1 MHRPPE
7 YLEESFRACGL
18 SPAYAKRM
26 VVELRDHLECAT
38 REHIKLGL
46 DQDTASRL
54 AQEQVGHDDLILE
67 RLISDPS
74 CLVLPHRHPFLS
86 FLVGPIVAIGILLAL
101 YVSIASPAGRWTVH
115 VFGLDVTDPRF
126 HTLAFVSYLCAGYLL
141 WVAAAL
147 GVCAVAHRYRCGI
160 KWSRLGCLTIATV
173 AGLCFVYIRLPVGDT
188 GTEFAAYGMDLA
200 SRIPRVIL
208 PLVVFAIFAG
218 YQRWSKA
225 SAIVE
230 GDPRP
235 IVRRV

>member
-7 YLEESFRACGL
+7 YLEVSFRAHGL
-18 SPAYAKRM
+18 SPTYARRM

-38 REHIKLGL
+38 RENIKLGL
-46 DQDTASRL
+46 AQDTASRL
-54 AQEQVGHDDLILE
+54 AHEQVGHEDLILK
-67 RLISDPS
+67 RLIADPS
-74 CLVLPHRHPFLS
+74 ALVLPHRHPYLS

-101 YVSIASPAGRWTVH
+101 YVSIASRAGQVAGD

-126 HTLAFVSYLCAGYLL
+126 HTLARVFYFCAGYLL

-147 GVCAVAHRYRCGI
+147 GVCVVAHRYRCGI

-173 AGLCFVYIRLPVGDT
+173 AGLCYVHMSLPVGDT
-188 GTEFAAYGMDLA
+188 GTEFAAYGVGLA

-208 PLVVFAIFAG
+208 PLVVFALFAG

-230 GDPRP
+230 EDQET
-235 IVRRV
+235 IVRRA